1 MADAEDA
8 IISIHRSY
16 AEAILA
22 RTKSVEFR
30 RKLPEISCGTRL
42 WIYATRP
49 TAAIVG
55 FATVMDIDR
64 ATPTAIWRK
73 YRTNAGLDH
82 RTFRAYFDGAN
93 EAIAI
98 LLFAACRIAPI
109 DVSKL
114 GKVRKSFHPPQVL
127 TRLSTSESKVLRALA
142 EEQPNRKDAGIM
154 T

>member
-8 IISIHRSY
+8 IISIHRAY

-22 RTKSVEFR
+22 KTKSVEFR

-55 FATVMDIDR
+55 FATVLDIDR
-64 ATPTAIWRK
+64 ASPTAIWRK
-73 YRTNAGLDH
+73 YRSNAGLDH
-82 RTFRAYFDGAN
+82 AAFRAYFDGAT

-98 LLFAACRIAPI
+98 LLSTARRIIPI
-109 DVSKL
+109 NVSRL

-127 TRLSTSESKVLRALA
+127 TRLTTSESRVLRTLA
-142 EEQPNRKDAGIM
+142 SQQPRRKKMRGS
-154 T
+154 